1 MDSLSV
7 YNLKQVF
14 INISDME
21 NYIKKKKKIVLYWP
35 LAEAN
40 TAAR

>member
-21 NYIKKKKKIVLYWP
+21 NYIKKKKNCTL
-35 LAEAN
+35 LALS
-40 TAAR
+40 RSKHSC

>member
-7 YNLKQVF
+7 YNIKQVF

-21 NYIKKKKKIVLYWP
+21 NYKKKNVLYWP

-40 TAAR
+40 TADR

>member
-21 NYIKKKKKIVLYWP
+21 NYIKKKKKLYFTGP
-35 LAEAN
+35 
-40 TAAR
+40 